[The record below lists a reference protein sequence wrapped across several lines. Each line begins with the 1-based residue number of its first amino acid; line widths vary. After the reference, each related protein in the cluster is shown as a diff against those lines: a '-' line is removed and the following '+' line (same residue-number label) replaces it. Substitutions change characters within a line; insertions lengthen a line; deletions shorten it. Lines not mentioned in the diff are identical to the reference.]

1 VLPAAAAQ
9 LWTRGHR
16 LFGLVAWMLWPAVLA
31 MTLLAAT
38 GFAAGNLG
46 DGIASRARTAET
58 VGDLR
63 KELERLRQERAGITE
78 QRSTVEIVAAIA
90 RTRVA
95 VWAWRDTRQCVS
107 AVSGESRRAC
117 DGVLHLRQAEAT
129 AQRRDAIDAEAREME
144 ARLAALP
151 IVAAADPASFAG
163 ELVSWMTAGSV
174 LLSPRDIYRLRVA
187 GLVVAPSLAG
197 LVLAFGLALGSRP
210 R

>member
-46 DGIASRARTAET
+46 DGIASRARTVEMA
-58 VGDLR
+58 GDLR
-63 KELERLRQERAGITE
+63 KGLDRLRQERAAITE
-78 QRSTVEIVAAIA
+78 QRSAVEIAAAIA

-95 VWAWRDTRQCVS
+95 VWAWRDTRQCVAADS
-107 AVSGESRRAC
+107 AESRRAC
-117 DGVLHLRQAEAT
+117 EGVLRLREAGAT
-129 AQRRDAIDAEAREME
+129 AQRRDAIDAEAREIE

-151 IVAAADPASFAG
+151 TVGAADPVSFAG
-163 ELVSWMTAGSV
+163 ELVAWVSLGAV
-174 LLSPRDIYRLRVA
+174 LLSPRDIYRARVA